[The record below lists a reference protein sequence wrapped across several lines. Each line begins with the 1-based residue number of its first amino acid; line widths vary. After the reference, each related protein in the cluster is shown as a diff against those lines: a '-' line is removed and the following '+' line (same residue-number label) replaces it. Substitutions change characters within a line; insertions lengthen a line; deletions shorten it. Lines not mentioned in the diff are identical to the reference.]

1 MTLPPPD
8 PIRDPALSGA
18 FRIDRDGAWRHEGVE
33 VTHPGVLRNLFAN
46 LRSDGEDYYLQVGS
60 RRVPVQVDDTAFV
73 VVRAASDDLPGT
85 VEAYL
90 TDGSREPLDL
100 ETLVLSRRGVPY
112 CRVKNGRFPARLS
125 VAAWLQLADK
135 IELDPASGAPV
146 LILGSR
152 RMVLRSSD

>member
-73 VVRAASDDLPGT
+73 VVR
-85 VEAYL
+85 
-90 TDGSREPLDL
+90 
-100 ETLVLSRRGVPY
+100 RRTT
-112 CRVKNGRFPARLS
+112 FPAR
-125 VAAWLQLADK
+125 
-135 IELDPASGAPV
+135 
-146 LILGSR
+146 SR
-152 RMVLRSSD
+152 RT